1 MIGNAIRAM
10 LLESAAVAS
19 LVSQRIYPLI
29 LPQHAT
35 MEAITYRFQEDQADI
50 TFDGQGQFQQLQ
62 AEIDCWADDY
72 DSMQALSSVVKAA
85 LKNYTGN
92 PAGVEVQQV
101 YVESSVPV
109 YEDASEKYRE
119 TVVVT
124 IYLR

>member
-1 MIGNAIRAM
+1 MIGSAIRAM

-19 LVSQRIYPLI
+19 LVDQRIYPLI
-29 LPQHAT
+29 LRQHAT
-35 MEAITYRFQEDQADI
+35 MDAITYRFQEDQADI

-72 DSMQALSSVVKAA
+72 DSMQVLSSAVKAA
-85 LKNYTGN
+85 LKNYSGN